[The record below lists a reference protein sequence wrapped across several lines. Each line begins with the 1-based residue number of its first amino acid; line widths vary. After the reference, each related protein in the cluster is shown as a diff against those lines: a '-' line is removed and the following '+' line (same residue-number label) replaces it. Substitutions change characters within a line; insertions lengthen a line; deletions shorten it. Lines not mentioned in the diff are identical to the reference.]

1 MGSFWE
7 QFILTAV
14 MGILSGLKKTPN
26 NVPQFKTVLQHIVID
41 ACELLQV
48 NPPTFS

>member
-14 MGILSGLKKTPN
+14 MGILAGLKKSPA
-26 NVPQFKTVLQHIVID
+26 NVPHFTTILQHIVTD
-41 ACELLQV
+41 ACQLLKV
-48 NPPTFS
+48 EPPAFE